1 MKASL
6 VRLTFLITMLIS
18 PLHFSEPGFN
28 STTPGC
34 GGSNCHT
41 SQTGILSAAVQS
53 NLQIKITLSGT
64 TGNVAGELVDAAGN
78 VVAVINKTSSN
89 PFTLT
94 APSAGTYKV
103 NAGYKNPA
111 RRWDSTTIT
120 IVLADIGNNLMEA
133 TPHSYNLENNYP
145 NPFNPSTKISWQSPV
160 SGWQTLKVYD
170 LLGNL
175 VATLIDEYKPAGNY
189 EVEFNTD
196 SHSGKVRNLP
206 SGVYFYQL
214 NCGSFSET
222 KKMLLLK

>member
-6 VRLTFLITMLIS
+6 VRLAFLITMLFS

-28 STTPGC
+28 GTTPGC

-103 NAGYKNPA
+103 NAGYKNPSKK
-111 RRWDSTTIT
+111 WDSTTVT
-120 IVLADIGNNLMEA
+120 IILADIGTNLMET
-133 TPHSYNLENNYP
+133 TPHSYKLENNYP
-145 NPFNPSTKISWQSPV
+145 NPFNPSTIISWQSPV
-160 SGWQTLKVYD
+160 SSWQTLKIYD
-170 LLGNL
+170 VMGNE
-175 VATLIDEYKPAGNY
+175 VATLVDEYKSAGRY
-189 EVEFNTD
+189 EVEFDASNL
-196 SHSGKVRNLP
+196 SSGI
-206 SGVYFYQL
+206 YFYKLQA
-214 NCGSFSET
+214 GAFAET
-222 KKMLLLK
+222 KKMILTK